1 MPKLSGKCLCGNIS
15 FSGDAE
21 IVRAGN
27 CHCVDCRV
35 ATGAAYATLITV
47 AEDAITMTGTPKV
60 YRHKADSGANIERLF
75 CPDCGAQL
83 FGRNSNRPGMLSI
96 RGGVIDQTAEVK
108 PAFNVFT
115 DSMIESTPLDP
126 ELPAFPRMPT

>member
-1 MPKLSGKCLCGNIS
+1 MPKLSGKCLCGNIA

-21 IVRAGN
+21 IARAGN
-27 CHCVDCRV
+27 CHCVDCRT

-47 AEDAITMTGTPKV
+47 AEDSIAVTGTPKV
-60 YRHKADSGANIERLF
+60 YAHKADSGADIEKLF

-83 FGRNSNRPGMLSI
+83 FGRNSGRPGMLSI
-96 RGGVIDQTAEVK
+96 RAGVLDQTAEVK

-115 DSMIESTPLDP
+115 DSAIESTPLDP
-126 ELPAFPRMPT
+126 DLPAFARMPE